1 MARARVQA
9 ALAAPRCPLAPL
21 APASDALGA
30 GGGIKATVR
39 DLWAKKTLGVF
50 DGRYP
55 TSGGVTVAPHEA
67 KMLRVTPAS
76 EAEGVA
82 YAF

>member
-1 MARARVQA
+1 MAAGTFQHV
-9 ALAAPRCPLAPL
+9 
-21 APASDALGA
+21 PAYLGAALGA

-55 TSGGVTVAPHEA
+55 ASGGVTVAPHEA
-67 KMLRVTPAS
+67 KMLRVTPAG
-76 EAEGVA
+76 EAEGA
-82 YAF
+82 EYAF

>member
-1 MARARVQA
+1 M
-9 ALAAPRCPLAPL
+9 
-21 APASDALGA
+21 PATQR
-30 GGGIKATVR
+30 ATVR

-55 TSGGVTVAPHEA
+55 ASGGVTVAPHEA

-82 YAF
+82 YA

>member
-1 MARARVQA
+1 M
-9 ALAAPRCPLAPL
+9 
-21 APASDALGA
+21 
-30 GGGIKATVR
+30 R

-55 TSGGVTVAPHEA
+55 ASGGVTVAPHEA